1 MLAQSARPPRAA
13 SLHNNGGEVE
23 TARDARA
30 SYTREN
36 GNLFIHIYIGFLGK
50 QREKGSYSQ
59 RVYFKEPNPGI
70 VISTLYIWYIT

>member
-30 SYTREN
+30 LYTREN
-36 GNLFIHIYIGFLGK
+36 GNLFIHIYILVFLEN
-50 QREKGSYSQ
+50 RERKGA
-59 RVYFKEPNPGI
+59 I
-70 VISTLYIWYIT
+70 VSVCILRNRILE